1 MRTII
6 AGLTFVTV
14 LTFAG
19 CSKEAAP
26 TGAQQQATVTL
37 KDGTTFSG
45 SVTSSSNEAITLQAA
60 GGESRTYPMAQVAG
74 VQYEAAPPTMA
85 GTPADTAKPAP
96 TMASNPP
103 AQTAKPAAS
112 SPKPPAPKPIAAR
125 TIAAG
130 TSIQVRNN
138 EAIDSKTA
146 EAGQRFSAVVADD
159 VLDADGAVLVPKG
172 SNATLLVKRATDQG
186 KVQGQSD
193 LVVDLDSIEV
203 GGRNYRVD
211 TNDFVESGRQG
222 VGTNKRTALFTG
234 GGAALGTVIGAI
246 AGGGKGA
253 AIGAASGAAA
263 GAGTQTLTRGKA
275 VRIPSETLLNFK
287 LESAAKISEAR

>member
-1 MRTII
+1 MRTFI
-6 AGLTFVTV
+6 AVLTFVTV

-19 CSKEAAP
+19 CSKETAP
-26 TGAQQQATVTL
+26 TAGTGQQATVTL

-45 SVTSSSNEAITLQAA
+45 NVTASSNEAITLQAP
-60 GGESRTYPMAQVAG
+60 GGESRTYPMAQVSG
-74 VQYEAAPPTMA
+74 VKYAA
-85 GTPADTAKPAP
+85 GTAAPAP
-96 TMASNPP
+96 TMASAPAPAKDGKVAPP
-103 AQTAKPAAS
+103 S
-112 SPKPPAPKPIAAR
+112 SPKPVSTKPIATR

-130 TSIQVRNN
+130 TTIQVRNN
-138 EAIDSKTA
+138 ETIDSKTA
-146 EAGQRFSAVVADD
+146 EAGQKFSAVVAED
-159 VLDADGAVLVPKG
+159 VLDSDGAVIVPKG

-193 LVVDLDSIEV
+193 LVVDLDSVDIA
-203 GGRNYRVD
+203 GQKYRVD
-211 TNDFVESGRQG
+211 TNDVVETGKQG
-222 VGTNKRTALFTG
+222 VGANKRTAIFTG

-275 VRIPSETLLNFK
+275 VRIPSETLLNFR
-287 LESAAKISEAR
+287 LETAAKVAETR